1 MILSHALRVAN
12 KITPMQYIS
21 VSTYTAVSAS
31 TTHNVTA
38 PTIYNVGDLIVIFI
52 ASGSDATQALTN
64 GGWTTVVN
72 TYNATADNTM
82 HVAYRIAG
90 TEPSTYGVT
99 QVSARGLVAACV
111 VLRYAGY
118 NTYATA
124 VSSSSSGLPV
134 SVTPFD
140 SANDGI
146 IYYSA
151 SSASSD
157 YNATPP
163 SGYTEIAELYSPAT
177 FSNINLQIAYR
188 VPNASQSLTSI
199 TNTWSASAPNQSA
212 LFDFKN
218 I

>member
-151 SSASSD
+151 SSA
-157 YNATPP
+157 
-163 SGYTEIAELYSPAT
+163 IAELYSPAT